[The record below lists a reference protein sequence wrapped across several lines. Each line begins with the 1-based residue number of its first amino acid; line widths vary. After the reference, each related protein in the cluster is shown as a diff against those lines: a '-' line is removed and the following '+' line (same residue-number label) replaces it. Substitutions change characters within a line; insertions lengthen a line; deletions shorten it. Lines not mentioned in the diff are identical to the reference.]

1 MTLAVVHLCR
11 LFHWSRILSK
21 HGVLKPAEKATI
33 VPTSLRL
40 AMRLTRLGSKVP
52 TPPDY
57 AGAFVALGPAA
68 IKFGQTLATRPD
80 LVGEETAN
88 RLGYLQDAVPP
99 IPFKDI
105 RKVIEDSIGCPI
117 EKSFRFFNEIP
128 VGSASIAQVYQAETH
143 EGVAVAVKV
152 LRPGVKQ
159 AFQKAI
165 ETYEWAATKIES
177 LNNEFT
183 RLRPKLVVKTF
194 RQWTVRELDLRREA
208 ASASEL
214 AENMEVEPDFKVPEI
229 DWSRTSQS
237 VMTMQWIDGIKLSDH
252 QKLKEAGYD
261 LEALAKRLV
270 RVFLRQAIADGF
282 FHADLHHGNL
292 FALKDGLLAVV
303 DFGIM
308 GRIDRKARRWLAE
321 ILYGLITGN
330 YARIAEI
337 HFEAGYVP
345 PHHSMA
351 EFTTA
356 LRTIGEP
363 IRGLSVRDISISHML
378 DGLFAITR
386 EFEMQT
392 QPHLLLLQKTMVV
405 VEGVATSLYP
415 EINLWDTA
423 EPFVKEWLR
432 AELGPE
438 AHIAE
443 QFHKTM
449 YSIKR
454 IPDLIDRI
462 DQYYPSVTVEDTL
475 YPSSELEKILVKPAL
490 DRYVFSLIL
499 IAFIIGLIIGHYQF
513 LNPHF

>member
-1 MTLAVVHLCR
+1 MTLAAVHLYR
-11 LFHWSRILSK
+11 LFSWSRILSK

-33 VPTSLRL
+33 IPASLRF

-57 AGAFVALGPAA
+57 ASAFVALGPAA

-80 LVGEETAN
+80 LIGEDTAN
-88 RLGYLQDAVPP
+88 RLSCLQDSVPP
-99 IPFKDI
+99 VPFEDI
-105 RKVIEDSIGCPI
+105 RKVIEDSLGCSI
-117 EKSFRFFNEIP
+117 ETSFRFFNEIP
-128 VGSASIAQVYQAETH
+128 IGSASIAQVYQAETH
-143 EGVAVAVKV
+143 EGMTVAVKV
-152 LRPGVKQ
+152 LRPGIKQ
-159 AFQKAI
+159 AFQKAT
-165 ETYEWAATKIES
+165 ETYEWAADKIES
-177 LNNEFT
+177 LNDEFT

-214 AENMEVEPDFKVPEI
+214 AENMAAEPNFKVPEI

-237 VMTMQWIDGIKLSDH
+237 IMTMQWIDGIKLSDR
-252 QKLKEAGYD
+252 QKLIDAGYD
-261 LEALAKRLV
+261 LKSLAQCLV
-270 RVFLRQAIADGF
+270 HSFLRQAIADGF

-292 FALKDGLLAVV
+292 FVLKDGSLAVV

-345 PHHSMA
+345 QHHSMA

-356 LRTIGEP
+356 LRAIGEP
-363 IRGLSVRDISISHML
+363 IRGLSVSDISISHML

-386 EFEMQT
+386 EFDMPT

-405 VEGVATSLYP
+405 VEGVATSLHP

-449 YSIKR
+449 RSIKR
-454 IPDLIDRI
+454 IPELIDRI
-462 DQYYPSVTVEDTL
+462 DQYYPPMTVEDTL
-475 YPSSELEKILVKPAL
+475 YPSSEKIVVKPNL

-499 IAFIIGLIIGHYQF
+499 IAFIVGLIIGHYQF
-513 LNPHF
+513 FNPHF